1 MPPTVLIEGPL
12 ESDYSLSIV
21 NRNLAYGM
29 LDVGCAVVLHQ
40 RDNTTAY
47 APSSTFLLAHPRLA
61 PCFQEAGAGSRP
73 DIHSRYIYPPY
84 CDGMQGAVRAFHCY
98 GWEESAF
105 PRRYAMGFESGLDL
119 VTVMSRY
126 VRQVLRDNRVTVPIE
141 VVGLGADHIL
151 NSPAASVG
159 FLRPGLFH
167 FVHVSSCFPR
177 KGVDVLVRAF
187 CEEFRQADDVCLI
200 VKTFP
205 NPHNTVE
212 TLVREA
218 GRQYPGHAPIRVVTE
233 SMTGGQMRFLL
244 ENANCLVSAS
254 RGEGFGLPVAEA
266 MLVGCPVIATVHGG
280 QADLCSPESC
290 WPVEFQ
296 IVPAKTH
303 LTEGPSFWAE
313 PSVGSLRE
321 QMRKVLRASREEVT
335 ARTDLAR
342 AHVAENFTWAQVAR
356 RHLAACAETRSGK
369 AKRTSSPHSPDCG
382 HIGFIS
388 TWNTKCGIAEYTRY
402 LAESLDPATPYS
414 VFADRSGDTVR
425 PDTDNVFRCWTQTQ
439 DPVPS
444 RAAANNLLR
453 QIVERRIDVVSLQY
467 NFGFFP
473 PPVVEYLVERLHAA
487 GIAVMITLHATN
499 HPGFSSLT
507 KALARA
513 DASIVHR
520 QEEFAKLVDCGVE
533 SAVMQRQGIYV
544 PREREARRSLPG
556 SRPLAFTVA
565 CFGFFLPPKGIR
577 ELLQALEAAVQVNPV
592 LRLKL
597 LNSLYPGAASATYA
611 AECMRLAEERGLAQR
626 IEVCTDFLEENEILK
641 ELSNA
646 DLIVLPYTMSTE
658 SSSAAIRLPLA
669 SGTPILC
676 SSLPIFDEF
685 QDVVH
690 RYPAQDIVALARR
703 LCELSADP
711 AELRRFTERQ
721 EALADELSWQ
731 SVAQR
736 FQALAAACRRPGV
749 VESPVK

>member
-1 MPPTVLIEGPL
+1 MPSTVLIEGPF

-29 LDVGCAVVLHQ
+29 LDTGCAITLHQ
-40 RDNTTAY
+40 RDNIRAY
-47 APSSTFLLAHPRLA
+47 PPSSAFLRMHPRLA
-61 PCFQEAGAGSRP
+61 AHFQEPAAGARP
-73 DIHSRYIYPPY
+73 DIHTRYIYPPY
-84 CDGMQGAVRAFHCY
+84 CDSMTGSVRAFHCY

-126 VRQVLRDNRVTVPIE
+126 VMQVLRDNGVTLRIE

-151 NSPAASVG
+151 DAPPVPVE
-159 FLRPGLFH
+159 FPLPGSFH

-177 KGVDVLVRAF
+177 KGADVLVRAF
-187 CEEFRQADDVCLI
+187 CEEFRQSDDVCLI
-200 VKTFP
+200 IKTFS

-212 TLVREA
+212 ELVREA
-218 GRQYPGHAPIRVVTE
+218 GRRYRRHAPIRTVTE
-233 SMTGGQMRFLL
+233 SLTNGQMRFLL

-266 MLVGCPVIATVHGG
+266 MLVGCPVIATMHGG
-280 QADLCSPESC
+280 QADLCSPEWC

-296 IVPAKTH
+296 IVPARTH

-321 QMRKVLRASREEVT
+321 QMRKVFRASREEVT
-335 ARTDLAR
+335 ARTTLAR
-342 AHVAENFTWAQVAR
+342 AQVAANFTWAQVAR
-356 RHLAACAETRSGK
+356 RHLAACEAARAERSDGIGS
-369 AKRTSSPHSPDCG
+369 RPSPDCG

-402 LAESLDPATPYS
+402 LAESLCTGTKYS
-414 VFADRSGDTVR
+414 VFADRATETVR
-425 PDTDNVFRCWTQTQ
+425 PDPDNVFRCWAQSQ
-439 DPVPS
+439 EPVQS
-444 RAAANNLLR
+444 RDAANELLR
-453 QIVERRIDVVSLQY
+453 RIAERGIDVVSLQY

-487 GIAVMITLHATN
+487 GIAVMITLHSTN
-499 HPGFSSLT
+499 HPSFGNLT
-507 KALARA
+507 GALARA
-513 DASIVHR
+513 DAAIVHR
-520 QEEFAKLVDCGVE
+520 QEELVRLLDSGVE
-533 SAVMQRQGIYV
+533 CAVMQRQGIYV
-544 PREREARRSLPG
+544 PRDKSRSTAPG

-577 ELLQALEAAVQVNPV
+577 ELLQAFEAAVQVNPV

-597 LNSLYPGAASATYA
+597 VNSLYPGSASATYA
-611 AECMRLAEERGLAQR
+611 AACMRFAEERGLAQR
-626 IEVCTDFLEENEILK
+626 TEIYTDFLEEDEILK
-641 ELSNA
+641 ELSSA

-676 SSLPIFDEF
+676 SDLPLFDEF
-685 QDVVH
+685 QEVVH
-690 RYPAQDIVALARR
+690 RYPAPDVAALALR
-703 LCELSADP
+703 LCELSTDTAK
-711 AELRRFTERQ
+711 LRRFTARQ
-721 EALADELSWQ
+721 EALVEELSWKA
-731 SVAQR
+731 VAKR
-736 FQALAAACRRPGV
+736 FQALAASCLSSKRARR
-749 VESPVK
+749 SLD